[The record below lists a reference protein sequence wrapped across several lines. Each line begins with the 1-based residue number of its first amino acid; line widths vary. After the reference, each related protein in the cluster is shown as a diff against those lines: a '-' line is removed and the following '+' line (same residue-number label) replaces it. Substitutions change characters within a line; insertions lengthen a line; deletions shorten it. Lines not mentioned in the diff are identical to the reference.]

1 MKKLSAMGIEPIRNE
16 EISYLEW
23 ITIHDNE
30 TKETIIQANYKF
42 YHNILMH
49 IKYIKFGFLQECMP
63 ADAACF
69 TLFTLCTCCIKT
81 DS

>member
-42 YHNILMH
+42 YHNILTH
-49 IKYIKFGFLQECMP
+49 SPLNRP
-63 ADAACF
+63 
-69 TLFTLCTCCIKT
+69 
-81 DS
+81 